1 MNAQLIGRMILARW
15 LDYTPDH
22 YERLADVVT
31 SSPIYRQMSAHINV
45 AQLPNLLSTNGDRND
60 SLSCAVARLI
70 SLEAGDTHPSG
81 PSFATI
87 YRHPAWGKEFR
98 VDGRAP
104 TSGNATDPELDW
116 LLRRLRPINTRNR
129 LTHLIL
135 LSVIETQA
143 AFLHSGA
150 WSDLEPLNLTML
162 CRRLAECVLPPGL
175 ETLDVSLISRVVHGF
190 TLRTPQGDDLLL
202 RRLLPNAQAVLRYRL
217 KALLD
222 DETLELKRGELEH
235 PRHDDELRQQVQ
247 ALWKQNASRRTITA
261 ARQALGIP
269 SWHRRAGRPI
279 YPPPGF
285 DFSLSR
291 PLTPEGVLAHAPSGP
306 GVYEIASSGTEIA
319 YPHRASAVIYLGRS
333 GNLRN
338 RLRTHRRNHTKF
350 EQQIGDGRLVFRFA
364 TVCGGRLREAEV
376 QLMRSFCEMHGA
388 LPCYNMVMPSGVL
401 PPG

>member
-1 MNAQLIGRMILARW
+1 MPNSWPHDPPVG
-15 LDYTPDH
+15 DYTPDR
-22 YERLADVVT
+22 YERLVEAVT

-175 ETLDVSLISRVVHGF
+175 ETLDVSLISRVA
-190 TLRTPQGDDLLL
+190 
-202 RRLLPNAQAVLRYRL
+202 RLHITTY
-217 KALLD
+217 
-222 DETLELKRGELEH
+222 KRG
-235 PRHDDELRQQVQ
+235 R
-247 ALWKQNASRRTITA
+247 
-261 ARQALGIP
+261 
-269 SWHRRAGRPI
+269 
-279 YPPPGF
+279 PPPA
-285 DFSLSR
+285 
-291 PLTPEGVLAHAPSGP
+291 PLVAQRTGCYEISPEG
-306 GVYEIASSGTEIA
+306 TD
-319 YPHRASAVIYLGRS
+319 R
-333 GNLRN
+333 
-338 RLRTHRRNHTKF
+338 
-350 EQQIGDGRLVFRFA
+350 
-364 TVCGGRLREAEV
+364 
-376 QLMRSFCEMHGA
+376 
-388 LPCYNMVMPSGVL
+388 
-401 PPG
+401 